1 MPSGCRGELEQN
13 GRCTRPFPFCPERR
27 SLRAGG
33 LLTSYA
39 ASKAG
44 LVHLTHV
51 MALELASRGI
61 RVNAVCPG
69 NIETDMR
76 ESFDAANITE
86 SVLKR
91 IPQRRFGKPDDL
103 DGALLLLTSDAGR
116 YITGVALPVDG
127 GQILSWM

>member
-1 MPSGCRGELEQN
+1 M
-13 GRCTRPFPFCPERR
+13 
-27 SLRAGG
+27 
-33 LLTSYA
+33 
-39 ASKAG
+39 
-44 LVHLTHV
+44 
-51 MALELASRGI
+51 LASRGI

-103 DGALLLLTSDAGR
+103 DRALLLLTSDAGR